1 MPQLKEVALDRAQ
14 LEITHKCH
22 LNNDARLAFDCFV
35 ISPKEIGSSK
45 TTLYGQPHLV
55 SYLSF

>member
-1 MPQLKEVALDRAQ
+1 MPQLKEVALYRAQ

-35 ISPKEIGSSK
+35 ISPVKGNRFIKNNSLW
-45 TTLYGQPHLV
+45 TTTF
-55 SYLSF
+55 S